1 MKRIG
6 LNFLRIE
13 YPLVL
18 EGALAVHLILMEQAA
33 KTWTNDSLG

>member
-1 MKRIG
+1 MNRIG

-33 KTWTNDSLG
+33 LNLD